1 MPIVDFSE
9 CGHCLSY
16 SAESFQYFE
25 EACSGIMQALSKGL
39 HQRRSQ
45 FLGAFDGCKVATA
58 QTAITRTQDGQPLL
72 YFLPVYGLVLQI
84 CAANDVKLSNLRT
97 ALEALAQLVRSDCS
111 GRQLLED
118 NFYFDL
124 VSSLRRLI
132 NQVPLDLLE
141 PILSVIEN
149 ICSDFCLHM
158 TGEINSRYVLSSRL
172 WDLRSERLA
181 AHCLWRILK
190 CCLFF
195 R

>member
-1 MPIVDFSE
+1 
-9 CGHCLSY
+9 
-16 SAESFQYFE
+16 
-25 EACSGIMQALSKGL
+25 MQALSKGM

-45 FLGAFDGCKVATA
+45 FLGALDGCNVATA
-58 QTAITRTQDGQPLL
+58 QTAISRTQDGQPLL

-149 ICSDFCLHM
+149 FCSDFCLHM
-158 TGEINSRYVLSSRL
+158 TGEMNSRYVLSSPL
-172 WDLRSERLA
+172 
-181 AHCLWRILK
+181 
-190 CCLFF
+190 
-195 R
+195 